1 MTHDEFIKRLNPVDT
16 LIQHTDTDYGTLTVI
31 TLVFPDDIEVGI
43 SYYDKDSDD
52 QPLCFNI
59 SHKRELLVMN
69 ALPMDELYE
78 KLSEIISIRA
88 RIDALARNL

>member
-1 MTHDEFIKRLNPVDT
+1 M
-16 LIQHTDTDYGTLTVI
+16 DTDYGTLTFI
-31 TLVFPDDIEVGI
+31 TLVFPDDIEVSI

-52 QPLCFNI
+52 QPVCFSI
-59 SHKRELLVMN
+59 SHERELLVMN